1 MLDLIIFVV
10 YIAIG
15 LGLVAAFCYRA
26 DIKIYDVADFGV
38 YIVLVCLWPAILMCG
53 IILVIIDWFNGLG
66 GGPSLFA

>member
-10 YIAIG
+10 YIIIG

-26 DIKIYDVADFGV
+26 DIKIYDIADFGV
-38 YIVLVCLWPAILMCG
+38 LVVLVCLWPAILMCG
-53 IILVIIDWFNGLG
+53 IILAIIDWFNGLG

>member
-10 YIAIG
+10 YIIIG

-53 IILVIIDWFNGLG
+53 IILVIIDWLNGLG

>member
-10 YIAIG
+10 YIIIG

-26 DIKIYDVADFGV
+26 DIKIYDVVDFGV

-53 IILVIIDWFNGLG
+53 IILVIIDWFNSLG